1 MAARYATAQEVLDLP
16 GISDPE
22 ATEAVE
28 LWLPITQHM
37 ISLCAWGERA
47 SDGHRLLTA
56 HFVLTTAGTAGDGNV
71 QPDGIV
77 SAQANGPA
85 SRSFA
90 VAAPP
95 PDDAELSTTS
105 YGRAFLALRRVVA
118 GRGRAVVLNP
128 LVRQRC

>member
-1 MAARYATAQEVLDLP
+1 MAARYATVQEVLDLP

-22 ATEAVE
+22 ATDAVT

-56 HFVLTTAGTAGDGNV
+56 HYVLATAGPTGSGVAS
-71 QPDGIV
+71 PDGIV
-77 SAQANGPA
+77 SAEANGPA

-95 PDDAELSTTS
+95 AEDADLASTS
-105 YGRAFLALRRVVA
+105 FGRAYIALRKTVA

-128 LVRQRC
+128 LIRQRC